1 MDTSAPIP
9 DDDCLIC
16 GKNEAQVPIGVL
28 SVYTGD
34 DERRGAR
41 VWICEEC
48 AQVEAYARAF
58 VTQARDHF
66 SSFADSR
73 SEGGPRTGMV
83 YGYGYRIVSPLLRS
97 QRGENGLSRFH
108 EWTEDI

>member
-1 MDTSAPIP
+1 M
-9 DDDCLIC
+9 
-16 GKNEAQVPIGVL
+16 GVL

-34 DERRGAR
+34 DDRRGAR

-48 AQVEAYARAF
+48 AQVRAYARAF

-66 SSFADSR
+66 TSFADPGPD
-73 SEGGPRTGMV
+73 GGARTGMV
-83 YGYGYRIVSPLLRS
+83 YGYGYRIVSPVLRA